1 MGAHPQTR
9 SHISAARTA
18 VGMPPSVNPSNIH
31 ANSPAACNASGEF
44 DLEHFLISSGEAIV
58 SKFRKS
64 ECIFA
69 QGDPTDFVIYIRS
82 GSAKMM
88 VVSDKGKEATISV
101 IGPGDFC
108 GEGCLIDEP
117 IRLQTAMT
125 MTPSSVL
132 RVSKKSF
139 SRLLREHYEF
149 SSIFTKFLLRRA
161 IRIQQD
167 LINQRFHSSEFRL
180 ARLLIG
186 LSTSSGA
193 NSDQRLVTR
202 ISQET
207 LASMVGTTRSRI
219 SFFLNKFKKAGLIE
233 YDSGIR
239 INPGLEEMFQGQNGW
254 RY

>member
-1 MGAHPQTR
+1 MGAHPLAR
-9 SHISAARTA
+9 SHISSSRTTVGIPPA
-18 VGMPPSVNPSNIH
+18 V
-31 ANSPAACNASGEF
+31 NSPEIHSHSAERNASPEF
-44 DLEHFLISSGEAIV
+44 ALENFLISNAEAIV

-69 QGDPTDFVIYIRS
+69 QGDPADFVIYVRA

-88 VVSDKGKEATISV
+88 VVSDTGKEATISV

-117 IRLQTAMT
+117 VRLQTAMT

-139 SRLLREHYEF
+139 SRLLRESHEF

-161 IRIQQD
+161 VRIQHD

-186 LSTSSGA
+186 LSTSSGP
-193 NSDQRLVTR
+193 NSEQRLVTR

-239 INPGLEEMFQGQNGW
+239 INPSLEEMFQGQKGW

>member
-1 MGAHPQTR
+1 MGAHTQPSRSQVSASRTPVGIPAVIKPQDIPVLAPIR
-9 SHISAARTA
+9 S
-18 VGMPPSVNPSNIH
+18 VGSEFDVEQFLI
-31 ANSPAACNASGEF
+31 ASGEG
-44 DLEHFLISSGEAIV
+44 II

-69 QGDPTDFVIYIRS
+69 QGDPADFVIYVRT
-82 GSAKMM
+82 GTAKMM
-88 VVSDKGKEATISV
+88 VVSEKGKEATIGV
-101 IGPGDFC
+101 IRPGDFC

-117 IRLQTAMT
+117 LRLQTATAMAPT
-125 MTPSSVL
+125 AVL

-139 SRLLREHYEF
+139 SRLLKEHPDF
-149 SSIFTKFLLRRA
+149 SLVFTKFLLRRS

-186 LSTSSGA
+186 LSSTSGT
-193 NSDQRLVTR
+193 NVDQRMLTR

-219 SFFLNKFKKAGLIE
+219 SFFLNKFKRAGLIE
-233 YDSGIR
+233 YDGGIR
-239 INPGLEEMFQGQNGW
+239 INPALEEAFGNQNGW

>member
-1 MGAHPQTR
+1 MGANPQAR
-9 SHISAARTA
+9 SHISSSRTTT
-18 VGMPPSVNPSNIH
+18 GIPPAMNPPDIH
-31 ANSPAACNASGEF
+31 ANSPARNISYEF
-44 DLEHFLISSGEAIV
+44 ELEQFLISNGEAIV

-69 QGDPTDFVIYIRS
+69 QGDPADFVIYIRA

-108 GEGCLIDEP
+108 GEGCLIEEP
-117 IRLQTAMT
+117 VRLQTAMT

-139 SRLLREHYEF
+139 SRLLKEHHEF

-161 IRIQQD
+161 VRIQHD

-186 LSTSSGA
+186 LSTSSGT
-193 NSDQRLVTR
+193 NSGQRLVTR

-239 INPGLEEMFQGQNGW
+239 INPGLEEAFQGQKGW

>member
-9 SHISAARTA
+9 SHISSSRTG
-18 VGMPPSVNPSNIH
+18 VGIPPAISSSDVH
-31 ANSPAACNASGEF
+31 ANSPARNVSFEF
-44 DLEHFLISSGEAIV
+44 DLEHFLISNGEAIV

-69 QGDPTDFVIYIRS
+69 QGDPAEFIIYVRS

-125 MTPSSVL
+125 MTPSSAL

-139 SRLLREHYEF
+139 SRLLKDNHDF

-161 IRIQQD
+161 VRIQHD

-193 NSDQRLVTR
+193 NSEQRLVTR

-239 INPGLEEMFQGQNGW
+239 INAGLEEMFQGQKGW

>member
-1 MGAHPQTR
+1 V
-9 SHISAARTA
+9 SSSRTA
-18 VGMPPSVNPSNIH
+18 ALIPTAVKPSEFHGIVTSC
-31 ANSPAACNASGEF
+31 AAGSEF
-44 DLEHFLISSGEAIV
+44 DLDHFLISGGEAIV

-69 QGDPTDFVIYIRS
+69 QGDPADFVIYVRS
-82 GSAKMM
+82 GTSKMM
-88 VVSDKGKEATISV
+88 VVSEKGKEATLSI

-108 GEGCLIDEP
+108 GEGCLIEEP
-117 IRLQTAMT
+117 VRLHTAMT
-125 MTPSSVL
+125 MTQSTVL

-139 SRLLREHYEF
+139 VRLLREHAEF
-149 SSIFTKFLLRRA
+149 SSLFTKFLLHRTVRVQ
-161 IRIQQD
+161 RD

-186 LSTSSGA
+186 LSQSSGT
-193 NSDQRLVTR
+193 NVDQRMLTR

-239 INPGLEEMFQGQNGW
+239 INPGLQEMFAGQKGW

>member
-1 MGAHPQTR
+1 MGAHPL
-9 SHISAARTA
+9 AR
-18 VGMPPSVNPSNIH
+18 SNISPSRTTVGIPP
-31 ANSPAACNASGEF
+31 AINSPDIHSHSPDRNASHEF
-44 DLEHFLISSGEAIV
+44 ALEHFLISNGEAIV

-69 QGDPTDFVIYIRS
+69 QGDPADFVIYIRT

-108 GEGCLIDEP
+108 GEGCLIEEP
-117 IRLQTAMT
+117 VRLQTAMT

-139 SRLLREHYEF
+139 SRLLKEHHEF

-161 IRIQQD
+161 VRIQHD

-180 ARLLIG
+180 ARLLIS
-186 LSTSSGA
+186 LSTNSGA
-193 NSDQRLVTR
+193 NSEQRLVTR

-239 INPGLEEMFQGQNGW
+239 INPGLEEMFQGQKGW